1 MRVKTLFKV
10 FVIAPALTALA
21 VMILERLM
29 LRKIDS
35 VQKPPNWETPRWP
48 KGHTS
53 TVQTDDGAEL
63 VVEISGALSGP
74 VIVLVHGLSADHHC
88 FGPIAKGLIEEGCC
102 VVGVNQRG
110 HGGSTVGSAG
120 FGPERQGLDLGEVLH
135 AMNLQDVHLVG
146 HSMGGIAAMSL
157 LTMGPSSA
165 GKRVASLTLLST
177 LADTSGKIR
186 QFFLGLSNQAWY
198 QRLIDHPVHGPALAR
213 FALFGRTPSLQMVN
227 DALELG
233 QRCPT
238 PHRIDASLGLIQFD
252 IRGLLTLIDLPT
264 TVVCGVN
271 DLLTTHSE
279 NQRIADLIPSAEM
292 VTVTHAGHMFIWE
305 SPNQIT
311 EAILQNVDKVTS

>member
-1 MRVKTLFKV
+1 MRLKTAFK
-10 FVIAPALTALA
+10 FLVIAPVLAALG
-21 VMILERLM
+21 VMILERLT

-35 VQKPPNWETPRWP
+35 TQKPPNWLTPRWP
-48 KGHTS
+48 KGTIT
-53 TVQTDDGAEL
+53 TVSTDDGAEL
-63 VVEISGALSGP
+63 VVEVSGSLSGP

-88 FGPIAKGLIEEGCC
+88 FGPIAQALIDQDCC

-135 AMNLQDVHLVG
+135 ALDLQDVHLVG

-165 GKRVASLTLLST
+165 GKRVISLTLLST
-177 LADTSGKIR
+177 LADTSGNTR
-186 QFFLGLSNQAWY
+186 QFFLGLSNRDWY
-198 QRLIDHPVHGPALAR
+198 QRLIGHPVHGPALAR
-213 FALFGRTPSLQMVN
+213 VALFGRTPSRQMVN

-238 PHRIDASLGLIQFD
+238 PHRIDASLGLLQYD
-252 IRGLLTLIDLPT
+252 IRGLLPLIDLPT

-271 DLLTTHSE
+271 DLLTTQSE
-279 NQRIADLIPSAEM
+279 NKRIADLIPSAEM
-292 VTVTHAGHMFIWE
+292 ISVTQAGHMFIWE
-305 SPNQIT
+305 SPEQIT
-311 EAILQNVDKVTS
+311 EAILQNVHTVTG

>member
-1 MRVKTLFKV
+1 MRLKTAFK
-10 FVIAPALTALA
+10 FLVIAPVLAALG
-21 VMILERLM
+21 VMILERLT

-35 VQKPPNWETPRWP
+35 TQKSPNWLTPRWP
-48 KGHTS
+48 KGTTT
-53 TVQTDDGAEL
+53 TVSTDDGAEL
-63 VVEISGALSGP
+63 VVEVSGSLSGP

-88 FGPIAKGLIEEGCC
+88 FGPIAQALIDQDCC

-135 AMNLQDVHLVG
+135 ALDLQDVHLVG

-157 LTMGPSSA
+157 LTMGPSPA
-165 GKRVASLTLLST
+165 GKRVISLTLLST
-177 LADTSGKIR
+177 LADTSGNIR
-186 QFFLGLSNQAWY
+186 QFFLSLSNRDWY

-213 FALFGRTPSLQMVN
+213 FALFGRTPSRQMVN

-238 PHRIDASLGLIQFD
+238 PHRIDASLGLLQYD
-252 IRGLLTLIDLPT
+252 IRGLLPLIDSPT

-279 NQRIADLIPSAEM
+279 NKRIADLIPSAEM
-292 VTVTHAGHMFIWE
+292 ISVTQAGHMFIWE
-305 SPNQIT
+305 SPEQIT
-311 EAILQNVDKVTS
+311 EAILQNVHTVAG

>member
-1 MRVKTLFKV
+1 MRLKTAFK
-10 FVIAPALTALA
+10 FLVIAPVLTALG
-21 VMILERLM
+21 VMILERLT

-35 VQKPPNWETPRWP
+35 TQKPPNWLTPRWP
-48 KGHTS
+48 KGTIT
-53 TVQTDDGAEL
+53 TVSTDDGAEL
-63 VVEISGALSGP
+63 VVEVSGSLSGP

-88 FGPIAKGLIEEGCC
+88 FGPIAQALIDQDCC

-135 AMNLQDVHLVG
+135 ALDLQDVHLVG

-165 GKRVASLTLLST
+165 GKRVISLTLLST
-177 LADTSGKIR
+177 LADTSGNTR
-186 QFFLGLSNQAWY
+186 QFFLGLSNRDWY

-213 FALFGRTPSLQMVN
+213 VALFGRTPSRQMVN

-238 PHRIDASLGLIQFD
+238 PHRIDASLGLLQYD
-252 IRGLLTLIDLPT
+252 IRGLLPLIDLPT
-264 TVVCGVN
+264 TVICGVN

-279 NQRIADLIPSAEM
+279 NKRIADLIPSAEM
-292 VTVTHAGHMFIWE
+292 ISVTQAGHMFIWE
-305 SPNQIT
+305 SPEQIT
-311 EAILQNVDKVTS
+311 EAILQNVHTVTG

>member
-1 MRVKTLFKV
+1 MRLKTAFK
-10 FVIAPALTALA
+10 FLVIAPVLAALG
-21 VMILERLM
+21 VMILERLT

-35 VQKPPNWETPRWP
+35 TQKPPNWLTPRWP
-48 KGHTS
+48 KGTIT
-53 TVQTDDGAEL
+53 TVSTDDGAEL
-63 VVEISGALSGP
+63 VVEVSGSPSGP

-88 FGPIAKGLIEEGCC
+88 FGPIAQALIDQDCC

-110 HGGSTVGSAG
+110 HGGSTVGSDG

-135 AMNLQDVHLVG
+135 ALDLQDVHLVG

-157 LTMGPSSA
+157 LTTGPSSA
-165 GKRVASLTLLST
+165 GKRVISLTLLST
-177 LADTSGKIR
+177 LADTSGNTR
-186 QFFLGLSNQAWY
+186 QFFLGLSNRDWY

-213 FALFGRTPSLQMVN
+213 FALFGRTPSRQMVN

-238 PHRIDASLGLIQFD
+238 PHRIDASLGLLQYD
-252 IRGLLTLIDLPT
+252 IRGLLPLIDSPT

-279 NQRIADLIPSAEM
+279 NKRVADLIPSAEM
-292 VTVTHAGHMFIWE
+292 ISVTQAGHMFIWE
-305 SPNQIT
+305 NPEQIT
-311 EAILQNVDKVTS
+311 EAILQNVHTVTG

>member
-1 MRVKTLFKV
+1 MRLKTAFK
-10 FVIAPALTALA
+10 FLVIAPVLAALG
-21 VMILERLM
+21 VMISERLT

-35 VQKPPNWETPRWP
+35 TQKPPNWLTPRWP
-48 KGHTS
+48 KGTIT
-53 TVQTDDGAEL
+53 TVSTDDGAEL
-63 VVEISGALSGP
+63 VVEMSGSLSGP

-88 FGPIAKGLIEEGCC
+88 FGPIAQALIDQDCC

-135 AMNLQDVHLVG
+135 ALDLQDVHLVG

-165 GKRVASLTLLST
+165 GKRVISLTLLST
-177 LADTSGKIR
+177 LADTSGNTR
-186 QFFLGLSNQAWY
+186 QFFLGLSNRDWY

-213 FALFGRTPSLQMVN
+213 FTLFGRTPSRQMVN

-238 PHRIDASLGLIQFD
+238 PHRIDASLGLLQFD
-252 IRGLLTLIDLPT
+252 IRGLLPLIDSPT

-292 VTVTHAGHMFIWE
+292 ISVAQAGHMFIWE
-305 SPNQIT
+305 SPEQIT
-311 EAILQNVDKVTS
+311 EAILQNVHTVTG